1 MTVII
6 KYDIAPLFIIFFV
19 VLLLLGMFS
28 YILTLPLKY
37 IRVILAFFPPPFPSR
52 IAPEGVI
59 ENCSKADDGP
69 QGRKPPYTSS
79 TGVL

>member
-28 YILTLPLKY
+28 YILTLPLKF
-37 IRVILAFFPPPFPSR
+37 VWFLLSFLLPSLPNCPR
-52 IAPEGVI
+52 MGVI
-59 ENCSKADDGP
+59 EITKAADGP
-69 QGRKPPYTSS
+69 KGRKPPYTSS

>member
-37 IRVILAFFPPPFPSR
+37 NSCDSCFLSSSIPLPNC
-52 IAPEGVI
+52 PEWGY
-59 ENCSKADDGP
+59 
-69 QGRKPPYTSS
+69 RKLLE
-79 TGVL
+79 G

>member
-28 YILTLPLKY
+28 YILTLPLKF
-37 IRVILAFFPPPFPSR
+37 VWFLLSFLLPSPPELPQN
-52 IAPEGVI
+52 GVI